1 MFHRVVRLLE
11 RRDDEPF
18 AGIIDSQSV
27 KTAGN
32 AEKRGYDA
40 GKKVT
45 GRKRHLLVDTL
56 GLVIAVMVH
65 SAGIQDY
72 DGAKL
77 LLEKVQGQR
86 PRLSWIWADSI
97 YRHIVDW
104 TYERFGWLLKIVT
117 REPGTIGFQVQP
129 RRWVVERTF
138 AWLGKYRRH
147 SKDYE
152 TKRTRRHISRSL

>member
-1 MFHRVVRLLE
+1 M
-11 RRDDEPF
+11 
-18 AGIIDSQSV
+18 
-27 KTAGN
+27 
-32 AEKRGYDA
+32 GYDA

-56 GLVIAVMVH
+56 GLVIAGLVH
-65 SAGIQDY
+65 SAAIQDY
-72 DGAKL
+72 DGAKI
-77 LLEKVQGQR
+77 LLENVQGQR
-86 PRLSWIWADSI
+86 PRLRWIWADSI

-117 REPGTIGFQVQP
+117 REPGTVGFQVQP

-138 AWLGKYRRH
+138 GWLGKYRRH

-152 TKRTRRHISRSL
+152 TKTENSETHIKIAMTHLMFQRLARRKLYT